1 MFKFKNLIK
10 GHYSGMDT
18 IICAVKDTNNVV
30 NEDFIKEML
39 LSGKYWIKKQHG
51 NEITPAIPEE
61 LMGADA
67 TIDLVGTGVDIF
79 ILVPD
84 FDQEAYWNTVRKNPP
99 WFRKKLNS
107 INTDISCEKILKL
120 DAEKSSLVEDF
131 KAMAAVNNLT
141 LGELI
146 GYLFEK
152 LN

>member
-1 MFKFKNLIK
+1 MFKFRNLIK
-10 GHYSGMDT
+10 HYYTPGDCL
-18 IICAVKDTNNVV
+18 ICAVKDTNDY

-39 LSGKYWIKKQHG
+39 MSGKYWIKKEREK
-51 NEITPAIPEE
+51 EISPAIPEE
-61 LMGADA
+61 LMDAYAALDMTGCGAN
-67 TIDLVGTGVDIF
+67 IV
-79 ILVPD
+79 ILAPD
-84 FDQEAYWNTVRKNPP
+84 FDHEAYWNTVSKNPP

>member
-1 MFKFKNLIK
+1 MSGERYLI
-10 GHYSGMDT
+10 SP
-18 IICAVKDTNNVV
+18 
-30 NEDFIKEML
+30 
-39 LSGKYWIKKQHG
+39 
-51 NEITPAIPEE
+51 IT
-61 LMGADA
+61 GA
-67 TIDLVGTGVDIF
+67 DIF

-84 FDQEAYWNTVRKNPP
+84 FDQEAYWNTVSKNPP